1 MKGVI
6 LAGGLGTRLHPLTK
20 ITNKHLLPVYDK
32 PMILYPLET
41 LRRSGVKDIMIVVG
55 REHAGHFMQFLGSG
69 KEYGVQLSYALQDV
83 NNGGIADALSYA
95 EVFAEEGP
103 VAVILGDNIFEHD
116 FKKAVDSFKS
126 GAAVFFKKIKDP
138 RRFGVPVF
146 SKNGKQI
153 LRIEEKPKKPK
164 SSYAQTGFYLLDATI
179 FSIVKTLKP
188 SKRGELEMT
197 DAINHYVREGTVSF
211 DFVRGAW
218 LDAGTFESLFRA
230 ASFLRERQMKTGTKK
245 FSSRYGRIS

>member
-41 LRRSGVKDIMIVVG
+41 LKRSGITDIMIVCG

-69 KEYGVQLSYALQDV
+69 KEYGVRLYYALQDT

-95 EVFAEEGP
+95 EDFAEGGS
-103 VAVILGDNIFEHD
+103 VAVILGDNIFESD
-116 FKKAVDSFKS
+116 FKKAVS
-126 GAAVFFKKIKDP
+126 GFTGGAVAFFKKVKDP

-146 SKNGKQI
+146 SKDGKRV
-153 LRIEEKPKKPK
+153 LRVEEKPKNPK
-164 SSYAQTGFYLLDATI
+164 SSYAQTGFWIFDATV
-179 FSIVKTLKP
+179 FSVLKTITP
-188 SKRGELEMT
+188 SARGELEMT
-197 DAINHYVREGTVSF
+197 GVINRYLMNGTLSF
-211 DFVRGAW
+211 DFVKKEW
-218 LDAGTFESLFRA
+218 LDAGTFESLFKA
-230 ASFLRERQMKTGTKK
+230 ATFFYARGK
-245 FSSRYGRIS
+245 